1 MIESLFNSSTIS
13 LLEKV
18 AVFGEKRQQVLAGNI
33 ANFDTPNYKTRDL
46 PVEDFQ
52 QALKAAVEQR
62 HKITTPQS
70 ALQFSTQT
78 SAEKTERDLFPEEL
92 FQAVEASP
100 QNITFQDGNNRSVEH
115 EMMEMTK
122 NTMMQNYAIE
132 LMRTQMAMMQMV
144 ISERL

>member
-1 MIESLFNSSTIS
+1 MIESLFNSSTIP
-13 LLEKV
+13 LLEQV
-18 AVFGEKRQQVLAGNI
+18 AIFGEKRQQVLAGNI

-46 PVEDFQ
+46 PVEDFL
-52 QALKAAVEQR
+52 QALKTAVEQR
-62 HKITTPQS
+62 HKITTPQ
-70 ALQFSTQT
+70 FSTQT
-78 SAEKTERDLFPEEL
+78 SAKQTERDLFPEEL

-132 LMRTQMAMMQMV
+132 LMRTQMAMMQMA